1 MCICMSVLPFSPVH
15 QDPSTS
21 QYGLVPRGAE
31 QMIRVAENICHEV
44 INRMG
49 R

>member
-1 MCICMSVLPFSPVH
+1 MSILPFAPVH
-15 QDPSTS
+15 QASSTL

-31 QMIRVAENICHEV
+31 QMIRVVENICHEV

-49 R
+49 RRVR

>member
-1 MCICMSVLPFSPVH
+1 MWMCIPFAPVH
-15 QDPSTS
+15 QDSSTP
-21 QYGLVPRGAE
+21 QYGLVLRGAE

-44 INRMG
+44 IYRMD